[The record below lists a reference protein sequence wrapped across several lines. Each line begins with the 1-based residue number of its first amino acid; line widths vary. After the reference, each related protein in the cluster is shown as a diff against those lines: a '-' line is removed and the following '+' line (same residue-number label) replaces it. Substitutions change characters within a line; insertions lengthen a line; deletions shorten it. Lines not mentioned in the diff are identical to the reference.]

1 MKRVLGVFLGLIA
14 LIIVGIVGVFAF
26 SGTGSG
32 PASDLANDAKAAAA
46 NGHRRDRPQGQGQE
60 RPRGQQ
66 SEHRRGDRPQRKP
79 GRSSHRA
86 ARHRR
91 MASRLA
97 ALHRH
102 GHRHHRR
109 QRPRRQRHR
118 HHLRRS
124 RLRLRRGLRPDGH
137 ARRPRKRAG
146 LPPLP
151 RLRAVA
157 SAAKASDAK
166 VERLAARR
174 EFRFA
179 HVSRDRSAAKSDF
192 WQRLHVSNA
201 ARRRP
206 IAKPSRKRLVA

>member
-46 NGHRRDRPQGQGQE
+46 NAAIDATGLKDKAKSALEG
-60 RPRGQQ
+60 
-66 SEHRRGDRPQRKP
+66 SKASIAAADRPQRKP

-109 QRPRRQRHR
+109 
-118 HHLRRS
+118 
-124 RLRLRRGLRPDGH
+124 
-137 ARRPRKRAG
+137 
-146 LPPLP
+146 
-151 RLRAVA
+151 
-157 SAAKASDAK
+157 
-166 VERLAARR
+166 
-174 EFRFA
+174 
-179 HVSRDRSAAKSDF
+179 
-192 WQRLHVSNA
+192 
-201 ARRRP
+201 
-206 IAKPSRKRLVA
+206 